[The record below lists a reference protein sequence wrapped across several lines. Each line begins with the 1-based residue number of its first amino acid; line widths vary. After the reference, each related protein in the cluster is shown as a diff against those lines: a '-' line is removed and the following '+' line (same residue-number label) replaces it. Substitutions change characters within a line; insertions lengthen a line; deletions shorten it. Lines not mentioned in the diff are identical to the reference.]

1 MEIFV
6 TRFNNKTF
14 EENRNWLKKNN
25 TNGCIYGSPIKI
37 SEKILPETYIIVL
50 EMNNSSNKIEG
61 IGIVKNKIILHDK
74 KKYKIY
80 QENNYNRF
88 IYKSNMRINKTSFNE
103 YELLVINNLEK
114 LLFKSYNHCKRGQG
128 IQHIPKHINESN
140 DFNYKKF
147 LYNMY
152 FNRFVNIKKEKIIVK
167 NQ

>member
-6 TRFNNKTF
+6 TRFNNITI

-25 TNGCIYGSPIKI
+25 EIGCIYGSPIKI

-61 IGIVKNKIILHDK
+61 LGIIKNKLVLHDK

-88 IYKSNMRINKTSFNE
+88 IYKSNLRIDKTSFNN
-103 YELLVINNLEK
+103 YEKHIINDLEK
-114 LLFKSYNHCKRGQG
+114 LLFKSHNHCKRGQG
-128 IQHIPKHINESN
+128 IQHIPKHINQNKEF
-140 DFNYKKF
+140 DYKKF

-152 FNRFVNIKKEKIIVK
+152 FNRFININKEKLIIK
-167 NQ
+167 N

>member
-6 TRFNNKTF
+6 TRFNNITI

-50 EMNNSSNKIEG
+50 EMNNSLNKIEG
-61 IGIVKNKIILHDK
+61 IGIIKNKIILHDK

-80 QENNYNRF
+80 EENNYNRF
-88 IYKSNMRINKTSFNE
+88 IYKSNMRIDKTSFNN
-103 YELLVINNLEK
+103 YEKAIINNLEN

-128 IQHIPKHINESN
+128 IQHIPKHINKNSE
-140 DFNYKKF
+140 FNYKRF

-152 FNRFVNIKKEKIIVK
+152 FNRFICINKEKLIIKK
-167 NQ
+167 

>member
-6 TRFNNKTF
+6 TRFNNKTI
-14 EENRNWLKKNN
+14 EENRSWLKKNN

-50 EMNNSSNKIEG
+50 EMNNSLNKIEG
-61 IGIVKNKIILHDK
+61 IGIIKNKIILHDK

-88 IYKSNMRINKTSFNE
+88 IYKSNMRIDKTSFNK
-103 YELLVINNLEK
+103 YELVVINNLEK

-128 IQHIPKHINESN
+128 IQNIPKHINENN

-152 FNRFVNIKKEKIIVK
+152 FTRFVCINKEKLIIK
-167 NQ
+167 S